1 VELWHS
7 SAVRGAAVSVM
18 IEGFSGD
25 AGNDETKELPWHE
38 EPGEFSSLD
47 VDNGAW
53 SDRRIWCWDDGGN
66 RLTLL
71 VVPNYRVIM
80 A

>member
-1 VELWHS
+1 
-7 SAVRGAAVSVM
+7 M

-53 SDRRIWCWDDGGN
+53 SDRRLHQFQGRSMDLKGKRWRQW
-66 RLTLL
+66 
-71 VVPNYRVIM
+71 NYLETRH
-80 A
+80 